1 MGASMATINS
11 IISNTDASVFFY
23 VVTLRDA
30 VKLTRCIF
38 ELQKYEP
45 HPSIVAQSED
55 FSPNLPFV
63 SRVRRYIEKT
73 KLKGIRY
80 KIVEFNPMV
89 LVGKVKPDSSR
100 PDLLHPV
107 SAASA
112 CVPSAEPSTEFL
124 SQRNKNFVFAAQ
136 LCAVLPPSARHPPL
150 QGDIL
155 R

>member
-45 HPSIVAQSED
+45 HPSIVAQSEY
-55 FSPNLPFV
+55 FSPNPPFV
-63 SRVRRYIEKT
+63 SRRRYIEKT

-124 SQRNKNFVFAAQ
+124 SQRNKK
-136 LCAVLPPSARHPPL
+136 LCFCSSTLCGFTSLCSTSSTP
-150 QGDIL
+150 G
-155 R
+155 